1 MRLTTQRPFVAGNI
15 RHHAHSQSVGS
26 RQVFP
31 AARVLVCWLLTFW
44 CFVSSAP
51 GPRVLQLMDRE
62 LLPSLHKLEQQC
74 EQYHEFAH
82 TSQRN
87 ETLKRKCVAYNYMET
102 ERSGTLCLA
111 LCFGSVILSVVTVGG
126 HMLV

>member
-1 MRLTTQRPFVAGNI
+1 MYTHKALAG
-15 RHHAHSQSVGS
+15 
-26 RQVFP
+26 RQVVP
-31 AARVLVCWLLTFW
+31 AAGLLICSFPTF
-44 CFVSSAP
+44 CLCCIVSSTP
-51 GPRVLQLMDRE
+51 GPLVLLQLMDRE

-102 ERSGTLCLA
+102 ER
-111 LCFGSVILSVVTVGG
+111 
-126 HMLV
+126 